1 VFEIQLPEPIAG
13 KKIVAAMNSASKQ
26 LEGVGF
32 VYTPHQVYLKGETTR
47 KQWFYENLEIIVSSL
62 SLEVRADGLERIEAE
77 NEYSTVT
84 FSPEGEAKDFDSNL
98 VKEVFDRFSAV
109 FQSELK
115 KPLSE
120 IVPSPQITT
129 EKEKITLPQ
138 LSKKNIKRI
147 EDGAIRILAIVQGEY
162 GERIANN
169 IKNNGPSKWE
179 VRTIEME
186 KGLPALI
193 DDPEEFL
200 PPDIPKADILLAI
213 QEESAAAQL
222 IVDIARAAQVRGVI
236 APIDNSEWLPEGMMN
251 QIKRELEKM
260 GVESVFPRPFCTLEE
275 TGSKLLDQFVECFG
289 KPKLDLE
296 WENGRVTRV
305 EIKRDAACGCA
316 NYVAKQ
322 LVGVSTD
329 DAVEKAGLIHHHYPC
344 LASMK
349 VEKDLEDT
357 LMHVSGLQIKKAVD
371 KILEPERKKKAVYID
386 PDMF

>member
-1 VFEIQLPEPIAG
+1 MA
-13 KKIVAAMNSASKQ
+13 KKK
-26 LEGVGF
+26 
-32 VYTPHQVYLKGETTR
+32 
-47 KQWFYENLEIIVSSL
+47 WFYENLELVVSSL
-62 SLEVRADGLERIEAE
+62 SLKVRADESEKIEAE
-77 NEYSTVT
+77 SKYSSVS
-84 FSPEGEAKDFDSNL
+84 FSPEDEAKDFDSSL
-98 VKEVFDRFSAV
+98 LKEVFEKFSVV
-109 FQSELK
+109 FQSELR

-120 IVPSPQITT
+120 IVPSPQIKT
-129 EKEKITLPQ
+129 EKEEVTLPE
-138 LSKKNIKRI
+138 LSEEDRKRI
-147 EDGAIRILAIVQGEY
+147 EEGAIRILAIVQGEY

-179 VRTIEME
+179 IQTMEIE

-200 PPDIPKADILLAI
+200 PPDIPKADLLLAM

-251 QIKRELEKM
+251 QIKRELKEM
-260 GVESVFPRPFCTLEE
+260 GVESVFPRPFCILEE

-296 WENGRVTRV
+296 WEDGKVTRV
-305 EIKRDAACGCA
+305 EIKRDAACGSA

-322 LVGVSTD
+322 LVGVSID
-329 DAVEKAGLIHHHYPC
+329 EAVEKAGLIHHHYPC